1 MVTVA
6 MTVLPCACGGRLTRA
21 SLGGRAPGPTPP
33 RRVVPPLPPTR
44 PGGGSASRKA
54 GGAWCPRRP
63 AALRPL
69 GWEGPRPWRPKGRPG
84 APWRRA
90 PPGPRVRTRE
100 VSRRPPTRDNRL
112 DPQATACAT
121 VSHGTDLPA
130 SRRGNPGS
138 GAVSRAS
145 PRRPP
150 PLLPPPRPR
159 SWSWPMRG
167 AGRRPGL
174 HSRRRRRG
182 RPQGSRDRG
191 ARPAAP
197 PQPGVMSAAS
207 PSPVPNGSRRAPR
220 SPVPRASRRT
230 ARGAPRRAP
239 GCARDGGTRCAP
251 GPVRD
256 GGGGGCAHDSRL
268 GRGGGPRTPVARAL
282 WTAPSPPSA
291 VEPGAPPRAAHRPG
305 PGPGPGRRE
314 ERRGATG

>member
-33 RRVVPPLPPTR
+33 RRVVPPLPPTW

-130 SRRGNPGS
+130 SRRGNPES

-150 PLLPPPRPR
+150 PLLPPPRPWKVVQWAHGVALLGPLACGWNCPLECEVHV
-159 SWSWPMRG
+159 SAS
-167 AGRRPGL
+167 
-174 HSRRRRRG
+174 
-182 RPQGSRDRG
+182 G
-191 ARPAAP
+191 ARR
-197 PQPGVMSAAS
+197 
-207 PSPVPNGSRRAPR
+207 RRAPR
-220 SPVPRASRRT
+220 S
-230 ARGAPRRAP
+230 ARSSGNRRA
-239 GCARDGGTRCAP
+239 RHLTREHVCQSDVLA
-251 GPVRD
+251 G
-256 GGGGGCAHDSRL
+256 
-268 GRGGGPRTPVARAL
+268 
-282 WTAPSPPSA
+282 
-291 VEPGAPPRAAHRPG
+291 
-305 PGPGPGRRE
+305 
-314 ERRGATG
+314 

>member
-1 MVTVA
+1 

-112 DPQATACAT
+112 GPQATACAT

-145 PRRPP
+145 PRRRP
-150 PLLPPPRPR
+150 PLSAPPVLRRSPPSAALRWSGRLPGSRSGPMRGGRPARGGARGAQCGAPGSTADGGGGAVHRARAAGVRGPPPRP
-159 SWSWPMRG
+159 SLES
-167 AGRRPGL
+167 
-174 HSRRRRRG
+174 
-182 RPQGSRDRG
+182 
-191 ARPAAP
+191 
-197 PQPGVMSAAS
+197 
-207 PSPVPNGSRRAPR
+207 
-220 SPVPRASRRT
+220 
-230 ARGAPRRAP
+230 
-239 GCARDGGTRCAP
+239 
-251 GPVRD
+251 
-256 GGGGGCAHDSRL
+256 
-268 GRGGGPRTPVARAL
+268 
-282 WTAPSPPSA
+282 
-291 VEPGAPPRAAHRPG
+291 
-305 PGPGPGRRE
+305 
-314 ERRGATG
+314 

>member
-84 APWRRA
+84 GPWRRA

-145 PRRPP
+145 PRHLPP
-150 PLLPPPRPR
+150 PSLPAPRLPVPAYARRGAARGGVPGSTADGGDGAVHRARATGVRGPPPRP
-159 SWSWPMRG
+159 SLES
-167 AGRRPGL
+167 
-174 HSRRRRRG
+174 
-182 RPQGSRDRG
+182 
-191 ARPAAP
+191 
-197 PQPGVMSAAS
+197 
-207 PSPVPNGSRRAPR
+207 
-220 SPVPRASRRT
+220 
-230 ARGAPRRAP
+230 
-239 GCARDGGTRCAP
+239 
-251 GPVRD
+251 
-256 GGGGGCAHDSRL
+256 
-268 GRGGGPRTPVARAL
+268 
-282 WTAPSPPSA
+282 
-291 VEPGAPPRAAHRPG
+291 
-305 PGPGPGRRE
+305 
-314 ERRGATG
+314 

>member
-84 APWRRA
+84 VPWRRA

-150 PLLPPPRPR
+150 PPRSWRRRPAALRGGRASPPPPPRSWKVVQWGLMAVLSLDHLRAVGTAR
-159 SWSWPMRG
+159 SSAKCASRRPGRGG
-167 AGRRPGL
+167 AGRRGP
-174 HSRRRRRG
+174 
-182 RPQGSRDRG
+182 RDR
-191 ARPAAP
+191 R
-197 PQPGVMSAAS
+197 V
-207 PSPVPNGSRRAPR
+207 
-220 SPVPRASRRT
+220 
-230 ARGAPRRAP
+230 
-239 GCARDGGTRCAP
+239 TRENV
-251 GPVRD
+251 G
-256 GGGGGCAHDSRL
+256 
-268 GRGGGPRTPVARAL
+268 
-282 WTAPSPPSA
+282 
-291 VEPGAPPRAAHRPG
+291 
-305 PGPGPGRRE
+305 
-314 ERRGATG
+314 

>member
-145 PRRPP
+145 PRRP
-150 PLLPPPRPR
+150 
-159 SWSWPMRG
+159 
-167 AGRRPGL
+167 
-174 HSRRRRRG
+174 
-182 RPQGSRDRG
+182 
-191 ARPAAP
+191 
-197 PQPGVMSAAS
+197 
-207 PSPVPNGSRRAPR
+207 
-220 SPVPRASRRT
+220 
-230 ARGAPRRAP
+230 
-239 GCARDGGTRCAP
+239 
-251 GPVRD
+251 
-256 GGGGGCAHDSRL
+256 RL
-268 GRGGGPRTPVARAL
+268 
-282 WTAPSPPSA
+282 
-291 VEPGAPPRAAHRPG
+291 
-305 PGPGPGRRE
+305 PGPGRLFSGLMAVLSLDHLRAVGTARSNAKCTS
-314 ERRGATG
+314 RRPGRSGAGRSGPRDRRVTAEIAT

>member
-84 APWRRA
+84 VPWRRA

-150 PLLPPPRPR
+150 PPRSWRRRPAALRGGRASPPPPPRSWKVVQWGLMAVLSLDHLRAVGTAR
-159 SWSWPMRG
+159 SSAKCASRRPGRGG
-167 AGRRPGL
+167 AGRRGP
-174 HSRRRRRG
+174 
-182 RPQGSRDRG
+182 RDR
-191 ARPAAP
+191 R
-197 PQPGVMSAAS
+197 V
-207 PSPVPNGSRRAPR
+207 
-220 SPVPRASRRT
+220 
-230 ARGAPRRAP
+230 
-239 GCARDGGTRCAP
+239 TREIV
-251 GPVRD
+251 G
-256 GGGGGCAHDSRL
+256 
-268 GRGGGPRTPVARAL
+268 
-282 WTAPSPPSA
+282 
-291 VEPGAPPRAAHRPG
+291 
-305 PGPGPGRRE
+305 
-314 ERRGATG
+314 

>member
-145 PRRPP
+145 PRRP
-150 PLLPPPRPR
+150 
-159 SWSWPMRG
+159 
-167 AGRRPGL
+167 
-174 HSRRRRRG
+174 RRR
-182 RPQGSRDRG
+182 S
-191 ARPAAP
+191 
-197 PQPGVMSAAS
+197 
-207 PSPVPNGSRRAPR
+207 
-220 SPVPRASRRT
+220 
-230 ARGAPRRAP
+230 
-239 GCARDGGTRCAP
+239 
-251 GPVRD
+251 
-256 GGGGGCAHDSRL
+256 SRL
-268 GRGGGPRTPVARAL
+268 
-282 WTAPSPPSA
+282 
-291 VEPGAPPRAAHRPG
+291 PG
-305 PGPGPGRRE
+305 PGPGPGLCAA
-314 ERRGATG
+314 RGGAPGSTADGGDGAVHRARATGVRGPPPRPSLES

>member
-84 APWRRA
+84 VPWRRA

-150 PLLPPPRPR
+150 PPR
-159 SWSWPMRG
+159 SW
-167 AGRRPGL
+167 RR
-174 HSRRRRRG
+174 
-182 RPQGSRDRG
+182 
-191 ARPAAP
+191 RPAALR
-197 PQPGVMSAAS
+197 GGRAS
-207 PSPVPNGSRRAPR
+207 PPRLPGPGRLFSGGSWRCSPWTTCVRLELPARVRSARLGVRGGARRRRAPR
-220 SPVPRASRRT
+220 SVRSS
-230 ARGAPRRAP
+230 GNRRA
-239 GCARDGGTRCAP
+239 RHLTREHVCQSDVLA
-251 GPVRD
+251 G
-256 GGGGGCAHDSRL
+256 
-268 GRGGGPRTPVARAL
+268 
-282 WTAPSPPSA
+282 
-291 VEPGAPPRAAHRPG
+291 
-305 PGPGPGRRE
+305 
-314 ERRGATG
+314 

>member
-33 RRVVPPLPPTR
+33 RRVVPPLPPTW

-150 PLLPPPRPR
+150 PPR
-159 SWSWPMRG
+159 SW
-167 AGRRPGL
+167 RR
-174 HSRRRRRG
+174 
-182 RPQGSRDRG
+182 
-191 ARPAAP
+191 RPAALR
-197 PQPGVMSAAS
+197 GGRAS
-207 PSPVPNGSRRAPR
+207 PPASPVLEGCSVGAHGGALLGPLACGWNCPLECEVRVSVSGARRRRAPR
-220 SPVPRASRRT
+220 SARSSGNPRARL
-230 ARGAPRRAP
+230 PEVRAH
-239 GCARDGGTRCAP
+239 GLSDDLAG
-251 GPVRD
+251 
-256 GGGGGCAHDSRL
+256 
-268 GRGGGPRTPVARAL
+268 
-282 WTAPSPPSA
+282 
-291 VEPGAPPRAAHRPG
+291 
-305 PGPGPGRRE
+305 
-314 ERRGATG
+314 